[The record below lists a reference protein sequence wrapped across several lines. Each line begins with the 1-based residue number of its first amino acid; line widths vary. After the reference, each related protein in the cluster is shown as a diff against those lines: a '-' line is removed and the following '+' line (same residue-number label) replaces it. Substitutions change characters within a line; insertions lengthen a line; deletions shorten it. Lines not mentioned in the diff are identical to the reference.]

1 MKPQSETHSRGP
13 RRWRLATAGAVLGL
27 IPLTAVATAQPAA
40 ADASNRLA
48 VEAMAAPPARTPIHH
63 VVVIIGENHSFDN
76 VFGTYLPKPGN
87 SVDNLVSQGIV
98 TTKGTLGPDASKA
111 TQYTATD
118 TSTTPGR
125 YSITPPLDKPYSSLP
140 QPNTTYVNSACDG
153 QQPTN
158 SPDSRFP
165 ADLPNGPYQ
174 ITHYVPFFEPHSS
187 SACQTGAYVGDPLH
201 RFYQMWQQVNKGNNR
216 LWTWVHQTA
225 GDGNGTAQPTDQG
238 AVEMGYYNMAAGD
251 APAFAFIGNH
261 YAMSDN
267 YHQAI
272 MGGTGANHIAI
283 GDANVAVYRN
293 SNGQLATPPAP
304 QIENPNPMPGTNNYY
319 SQDGY
324 SGGSYTEC
332 ADPKAPGVASIDS
345 YLAALTYTPYRNGD
359 CTPGAYYLLNNY
371 NPGYN
376 PNGTP
381 ANLAKNPYTVPP
393 QTFPTIAD
401 DLQSHH
407 LSWGYFGQGWNNG
420 KPTSGYCGICDC
432 CR

>member
-1 MKPQSETHSRGP
+1 
-13 RRWRLATAGAVLGL
+13 
-27 IPLTAVATAQPAA
+27 
-40 ADASNRLA
+40 
-48 VEAMAAPPARTPIHH
+48 
-63 VVVIIGENHSFDN
+63 
-76 VFGTYLPKPGN
+76 
-87 SVDNLVSQGIV
+87 
-98 TTKGTLGPDASKA
+98 
-111 TQYTATD
+111 
-118 TSTTPGR
+118 
-125 YSITPPLDKPYSSLP
+125 
-140 QPNTTYVNSACDG
+140 
-153 QQPTN
+153 
-158 SPDSRFP
+158 
-165 ADLPNGPYQ
+165 
-174 ITHYVPFFEPHSS
+174 
-187 SACQTGAYVGDPLH
+187 
-201 RFYQMWQQVNKGNNR
+201 
-216 LWTWVHQTA
+216 
-225 GDGNGTAQPTDQG
+225 
-238 AVEMGYYNMAAGD
+238 MGYYNMAAGD

-272 MGGTGANHIAI
+272 MAGTGANHITI
-283 GDANVAVYRN
+283 GAAHVAVYRK
-293 SNGQLATPPAP
+293 SHGQLATPPAP

-324 SGGSYTEC
+324 SGGSSTEC